1 MLTTIR
7 YFLIVALF
15 FPILAISQEK
25 EEELLTW
32 SPTTKLEWAD
42 YNGKPDPKSDAAA
55 STATHLGFEYK
66 IRNNEFSFKITC
78 FFSKDKSW
86 GVVKTDYI
94 LSHEQGHFDIAEI
107 HARKLNKKMADFK
120 LNKNS
125 YRTDLDKIYYDI
137 LEEKDVMQTNY
148 DNETNYSRD
157 KEKQAE
163 WLKKIEIMLEEL
175 NSYAGYNQ
183 KSP

>member
-1 MLTTIR
+1 MLTIIK
-7 YFLIVALF
+7 YFSIVALF
-15 FPILAISQEK
+15 FPILAISQK
-25 EEELLTW
+25 IEEEVLRW

-42 YNGKPDPKSDAAA
+42 YKGNPDLKSDAAA
-55 STATHLGFEYK
+55 STATNLGFEYI
-66 IRNNEFSFKITC
+66 IRNNEFSYKITC

-120 LNKNS
+120 LNRNT
-125 YRTDLDKIYYDI
+125 YRTDLDKLYYDI

-163 WLKKIEIMLEEL
+163 WLKKIEKMLEEL
-175 NSYAGYNQ
+175 KNYAGYNQ